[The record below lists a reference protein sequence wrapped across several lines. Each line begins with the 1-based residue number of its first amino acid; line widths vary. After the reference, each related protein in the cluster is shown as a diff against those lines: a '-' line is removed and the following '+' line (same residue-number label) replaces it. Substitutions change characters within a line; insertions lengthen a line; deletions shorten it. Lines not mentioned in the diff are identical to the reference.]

1 MPDNLTTEKPK
12 VAEAVSIVAH
22 QLKNPISI
30 LKGYLEVLMSEDL
43 GQLNEKQK
51 EYLGDAV
58 ENLKR
63 MAKTVNY
70 LLDISRIE
78 EGKYLLK
85 QERFSLADL
94 TRTIIKDLS
103 FWAQASNSEIILEA
117 EENLPE
123 ALADSLKIREV
134 IENLISNALK
144 YRDPG
149 PGRITVF
156 LKKKGKFLLFACQ
169 DRGIDIPKDD
179 LKKVFSKFYRSEKAV
194 EMDPSGTGL
203 GLHINKAIVEL
214 TGGKIWFE
222 QKKGEGII
230 FYFTI
235 PHV

>member
-1 MPDNLTTEKPK
+1 MPENLTTEKPK

-30 LKGYLEVLMSEDL
+30 LKGCLEVLLSEDL

-85 QERFSLADL
+85 SERFSLADL
-94 TRTIIKDLS
+94 VRSIIKDLS
-103 FWAQASNSEIILEA
+103 FWAQASNSEIVLEV
-117 EENLPE
+117 EDGLSD

-149 PGRITVF
+149 PGKIVVS
-156 LKKKGKFLLFACQ
+156 LKKKGKFILFACQ
-169 DRGIDIPKDD
+169 DKGIDIPKED
-179 LKKVFSKFYRSEKAV
+179 LKKVFSKFYRAEKAV
-194 EMDPSGTGL
+194 EVDSSGTGL
-203 GLHINKAIVEL
+203 GLHINKAIIEL

-222 QKKGEGII
+222 QSKDKGII